1 MKLNIQLFAVT
12 KSTTFSEPELTSEMI
27 SGNYST
33 LKITIKFSPN
43 NTQTFFSNKTL
54 KCTCDGETQSKS
66 VSLSTGGS
74 VTKTFTF
81 TNIAHDDDGTK
92 TVSWSWSIATGTSVL
107 GTLKDSGTRT
117 LQTIPRASELSVPSG
132 THYFGPNIDVTV
144 KSQTFT
150 KNIVTYS
157 VFGQQIGSVDF
168 GYFLPNASKTR
179 SIYFPTNLI
188 TNIPDSASATARI
201 TCKTIYGVEASPLPE
216 TEIGTSTLDIPL
228 QVPLDTKPSATIG
241 TLAEANS
248 TMRSLNWGIYVQ
260 NKSQL
265 SIPITANGILGSKIK
280 SIKVTTNG
288 KSQTYKPTTLATTI
302 SYTFTTDTLTT
313 SGSNTINV
321 EVTDT
326 RERVGTTS
334 TTYTVQAYSKPKIET
349 TTKAERVD
357 ADSDNSYLKYT
368 FVASVTNVGGNA
380 SATTYKIGYKLRS
393 DSTYTYI
400 SSATFTGTSTLNK
413 TNQTISTPLFS
424 KNNTYDIDFYVKD
437 AFSDSE
443 THVYKEL
450 EAEGDLMN
458 FNASGKAMA
467 IGKVS
472 EAGSNEELL
481 EIALPTYATE
491 KIETNKCFKIPK
503 NGSQGYGLCNSAGV
517 SIIRNW
523 SNNDVAVDATG
534 NGLYLGY
541 ANTTLINFLNG
552 KATIDSNGVYNG
564 TASRSYN
571 ADSLRKLADVSSGN
585 TANRPWHLIMR
596 TNSLSASWRDT
607 EAIILIRSYYQNG
620 PTGILKVALR
630 GNNTS
635 NPGASIQWLVRY
647 GFGINDVCLGLYNGS
662 GGSNYYADVYVKR
675 GTYARCEVVAL
686 RYDGQWQFVNS
697 SEGDN
702 GSSYSNVYASV
713 GTTGMNRNYSS
724 IIYPQDF
731 NIVSLYDN
739 STGTNGNVTLSE
751 TSANFS
757 YIDIQFRSSEGNDYV
772 GCQRVYNPNGKY
784 ASLMYAYAGNDNGTV
799 YFKMRNIYINGNSI
813 TTAATNRYSEV
824 KLTSSTSASKV
835 NQIYITKVMGYR

>member
-43 NTQTFFSNKTL
+43 NTQTFFSGKTL
-54 KCTCDGETQSKS
+54 KCTCNGETQSKS
-66 VSLSTGGS
+66 VSLEQKGS

-81 TNIAHDDDGTK
+81 TNIAHDNDGTK

-132 THYFGPNIDVTV
+132 THYFGSNIDLTV

-157 VFGQQIGSVDF
+157 VFGQQIDSADF
-168 GYFLPNASKTR
+168 GYFLPNGSKTR
-179 SIYFPTNLI
+179 SINFPLSLI

-201 TCKTIYGVEASPLPE
+201 TCKTIYGVEGSPLPE

-248 TMRSLNWGIYVQ
+248 TMQSLNWRIYVQ
-260 NKSQL
+260 NHSQL
-265 SIPITANGILGSKIK
+265 SIPITADGILESKIK

-288 KSQTYKPTTLATTI
+288 KSQTYKPTTPATTI
-302 SYTFTTDTLTT
+302 SYTFTTDILTT

-326 RERVGTTS
+326 RERVGTAS
-334 TTYTVQAYSKPKIET
+334 TTYTVKAYSKPKIET

-357 ADSDNSYLKYT
+357 ADSNNSYLKYT
-368 FVASVTNVGGNA
+368 FIASVTNVGGNA
-380 SATTYKIGYKLRS
+380 GAATYKIGYKLRS

-481 EIALPTYATE
+481 EIALPTE
-491 KIETNKCFKIPK
+491 HI
-503 NGSQGYGLCNSAGV
+503 GSG
-517 SIIRNW
+517 
-523 SNNDVAVDATG
+523 D
-534 NGLYLGY
+534 
-541 ANTTLINFLNG
+541 LINL
-552 KATIDSNGVYNG
+552 T
-564 TASRSYN
+564 
-571 ADSLRKLADVSSGN
+571 
-585 TANRPWHLIMR
+585 
-596 TNSLSASWRDT
+596 
-607 EAIILIRSYYQNG
+607 
-620 PTGILKVALR
+620 
-630 GNNTS
+630 NNTPNTNTFIKAQRNDTNVS
-635 NPGASIQWLVRY
+635 LA
-647 GFGINDVCLGLYNGS
+647 FGVGS
-662 GGSNYYADVYVKR
+662 GGVNRGIYDQTLDKWVVYSDNSNSYFNGTSTRATGDQNGVNIVTGYFRRYAWWNNNSGQSVNDLHGGITFAYPSHGAPTTGTIASFDCANNNGYTLQIQ
-675 GTYARCEVVAL
+675 GTYNGRSL
-686 RYDGQWQFVNS
+686 YFRNKN
-697 SEGDN
+697 GDIN
-702 GSSYSNVYASV
+702 
-713 GTTGMNRNYSS
+713 TWTGWSKLQNAP
-724 IIYPQDF
+724 IT
-731 NIVSLYDN
+731 LYDN

-772 GCQRVYNPNGKY
+772 GCQRIYNPNGKY

-813 TTAATNRYSEV
+813 ITAATNRYSEV